1 MLGSTSNPS
10 RGERLQTQI
19 AGRLI
24 NHSSDMLFCCSAGI
38 LCAPTFG
45 GNNCSQSC
53 GLLLQTSDKRRLTP
67 ASGTMAATAQ
77 RRRGRSS
84 RGRELDHLPLRHVD
98 LTRRLSGSVTGE
110 SALLNSVI
118 VFHKAC
124 SVGAW
129 LSQTPTHRALH
140 LQPCTPSDRW
150 TRGHL
155 DETAAV
161 A

>member
-1 MLGSTSNPS
+1 
-10 RGERLQTQI
+10 
-19 AGRLI
+19 
-24 NHSSDMLFCCSAGI
+24 MLFCCSAGF
-38 LCAPTFG
+38 LCSPTFR

-77 RRRGRSS
+77 RRRGRSG
-84 RGRELDHLPLRHVD
+84 RGSELDHLPLRHVD
-98 LTRRLSGSVTGE
+98 LTRRLSGRVTGE

-129 LSQTPTHRALH
+129 LSQTAPPFCVRVRTPTHGTLH
-140 LQPCTPSDRW
+140 LQRWAPSDRLW
-150 TRGHL
+150 LRRTRGN
-155 DETAAV
+155 
-161 A
+161 